1 MVNIPSFIADFN
13 LNVAKSI
20 FEGVLKGFTEREA
33 PDILECLKDGENS
46 FNAFKTA
53 VSDFEKKSLSGVKA
67 GLGELAKG
75 LDGLKQA
82 LTDCG
87 DAKKEIE
94 ALLRA
99 MSSLRSPWELAYH
112 VGKELVVNGRD
123 IFRNV
128 EDASSNFKSQSW
140 FNFGEDIGKII
151 ADLAGVDR
159 KTDTD
164 VVPKMTTPIFT

>member
-33 PDILECLKDGENS
+33 PDILECLQDGENS

-75 LDGLKQA
+75 LDDLKQA
-82 LTDCG
+82 ISDCKG
-87 DAKKEIE
+87 AVSE
-94 ALLRA
+94 
-99 MSSLRSPWELAYH
+99 
-112 VGKELVVNGRD
+112 V
-123 IFRNV
+123 
-128 EDASSNFKSQSW
+128 
-140 FNFGEDIGKII
+140 
-151 ADLAGVDR
+151 
-159 KTDTD
+159 
-164 VVPKMTTPIFT
+164 